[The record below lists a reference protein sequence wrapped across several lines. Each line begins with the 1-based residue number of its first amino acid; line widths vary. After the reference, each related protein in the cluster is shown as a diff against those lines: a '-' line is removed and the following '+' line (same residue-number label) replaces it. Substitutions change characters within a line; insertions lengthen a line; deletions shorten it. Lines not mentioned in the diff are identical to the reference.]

1 MVALAIS
8 IWSAYRVSSVPVR
21 RSSRPVGIMGTECD
35 LAAVAPKV
43 KALLA
48 LARAE
53 AALRNVESL
62 MSVHI
67 DASELSRFNTG
78 DKGEYRFS
86 PELMNVLRA
95 AGEFH
100 KQTNR
105 AFDVTCYPL
114 IRLWKKCKADGRLPS
129 ERQIAETLGRVGMK
143 HLRIAPGGVTKLTDG
158 VSIDLGAIAKGYGI
172 DRAVRAMIDAG
183 AAGGMVNVGGD
194 LRCFGS
200 NEDNEPWTVKIRHP
214 FDKSRICATLSVTDA
229 AVATSGDYH
238 RYFEIAGKRF
248 SHIVDPRTGRALPAG
263 HAPSVTLIS
272 LPVGDAPPS
281 AAAADAWATAV
292 SVLGPE
298 GIELIN
304 KHPGLEAMIITGTP
318 SGYEIHTSE
327 GFKSLL
333 SPGTQIKPD

>member
-1 MVALAIS
+1 MSRKANIFIASASIAIMLALGWWLVRSARMQLFVAAAS
-8 IWSAYRVSSVPVR
+8 PR
-21 RSSRPVGIMGTECD
+21 GIMGTECD
-35 LAAVAPKV
+35 LTAVARGSNRDLRANG
-43 KALLA
+43 ALEA
-48 LARAE
+48 AE
-53 AALRNVESL
+53 TALRNVESL

-67 DASELSRFNTG
+67 KTSELSRFNTG

-200 NEDNEPWTVKIRHP
+200 NE
-214 FDKSRICATLSVTDA
+214 
-229 AVATSGDYH
+229 GD
-238 RYFEIAGKRF
+238 
-248 SHIVDPRTGRALPAG
+248 
-263 HAPSVTLIS
+263 
-272 LPVGDAPPS
+272 
-281 AAAADAWATAV
+281 
-292 SVLGPE
+292 
-298 GIELIN
+298 
-304 KHPGLEAMIITGTP
+304 LED
-318 SGYEIHTSE
+318 E
-327 GFKSLL
+327 
-333 SPGTQIKPD
+333 